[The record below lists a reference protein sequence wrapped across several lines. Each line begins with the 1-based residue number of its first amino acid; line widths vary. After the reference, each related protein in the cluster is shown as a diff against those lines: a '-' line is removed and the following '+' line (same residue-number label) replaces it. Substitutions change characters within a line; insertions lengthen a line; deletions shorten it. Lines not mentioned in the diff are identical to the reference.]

1 VEDIMNAQVVDI
13 LFLIV
18 SILLIVIIILQK
30 SNEDASQA
38 FTGKKSELFANKKER
53 GIDVW
58 INVITSVLSVAF
70 FILAILAAFFVKR

>member
-1 VEDIMNAQVVDI
+1 MNAQVVEI

>member
-1 VEDIMNAQVVDI
+1 MNAQVVDI